1 MRSELS
7 LYFSRLN
14 PLVMSLSTN
23 QKSRDIGLLLQQV
36 TTYDLYSG
44 GIKPIVIIFLKYT
57 GDLSDK
63 GMYLLYNN
71 NVHFVT
77 KQNRLIGQ

>member
-36 TTYDLYSG
+36 TTYDLYSEESNLYSYNIFKIHRG
-44 GIKPIVIIFLKYT
+44 LVRQRYVFII
-57 GDLSDK
+57 
-63 GMYLLYNN
+63 
-71 NVHFVT
+71 
-77 KQNRLIGQ
+77 QQ

>member
-36 TTYDLYSG
+36 TTYDLYSEESNL
-44 GIKPIVIIFLKYT
+44 IVIIFLKYT

-63 GMYLLYNN
+63 GM
-71 NVHFVT
+71 
-77 KQNRLIGQ
+77 